1 MEDNNEMLDFVKA
14 LAHADRLMIIG
25 MLVQK
30 PARLAEVAE
39 GLSLPTRKVFDHLA
53 FLEYVGVVHRNDDLY
68 DLDTDGLERLA
79 RHQFEGKRP
88 AYTPDPDL
96 EKDRQKVLETYLN
109 ADGTIRQVPNSR
121 TQAAKFR
128 VVLEYLLA
136 AFEPGAIYTEQEV
149 NTILRRFNE
158 DVAGLRRD
166 LIDAGM
172 LARERDGSKYWR
184 PDPVEFE
191 VFATSY
197 PQGKNPV
204 SA

>member
-14 LAHADRLMIIG
+14 LANADRLKIVG
-25 MLVQK
+25 MLVQSS
-30 PARLAEVAE
+30 ASLAEITE
-39 GLSLPTRKVFDHLA
+39 GLSLPTREVFNHLA
-53 FLEYVGVVHRNDDLY
+53 FLEHVGVVHKLDDRY
-68 DLDTDGLERLA
+68 SLDADGLEAIA
-79 RHQFEGKRP
+79 RRQFEGKRP
-88 AYTPDPDL
+88 AYSPEPDQ
-96 EKDRQKVLETYLN
+96 EKDRQKVLATFLN

-128 VVLEYLLA
+128 IVLEYLLA
-136 AFEPGAIYTEQEV
+136 AFEPAAVYTEKEV

-184 PDPVEFE
+184 PE
-191 VFATSY
+191 
-197 PQGKNPV
+197 N
-204 SA
+204 